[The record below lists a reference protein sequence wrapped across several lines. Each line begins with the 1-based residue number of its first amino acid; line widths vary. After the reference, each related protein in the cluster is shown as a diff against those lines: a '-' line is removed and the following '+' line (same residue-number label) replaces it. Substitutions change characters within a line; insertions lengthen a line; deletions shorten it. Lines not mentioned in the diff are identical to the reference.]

1 MAAEAQKRG
10 LPAQLPVMASLV
22 ESGVKNLSGGDR
34 DSVGFFQMRVGTW
47 NQGAYAGYP
56 DHPELQIKWFLDQ
69 AEAVKAQRIARGQSV
84 TDPHQYGDWIA
95 DIERPAEQY
104 RGRYALRLD
113 EANGLLA
120 QHASAA
126 APPPAAALDQ
136 TTGGAGTGSTGSTA
150 DAATSALAPTTTATP
165 GASPLGAAAL
175 QIAESQKGV
184 HEIGS
189 TNTGPQV
196 DQYLSAAG
204 VSPGNPWC
212 ASFVTWS
219 LEHAGHKM
227 PGGGWAAVSTWV
239 HNAEQHQNGLQII
252 PPDQA
257 RPGDIVAYDWGGGTD
272 FSGDGHIGFLAS
284 NVQNGQ
290 FNALE
295 GNNADAVNLVPRQ
308 LGGGP
313 NIVFIRVNG
322 DTPAGGATPPIPDP
336 TATPGTPVATAATAG
351 TPPTPPAP
359 ALHGPSDEQF
369 FDQAIAA
376 RPARKVGAGEAMF
389 IKAIDPSQQVKP
401 AAVTPPPAPV
411 AEAASA
417 PPAASTP
424 ADAAAPG
431 STAAPADHAAAA
443 IDLSSTATDYPGDHA
458 TQAQLAQWLGRQAQK
473 AGLPPELPVMASL
486 VESGVRNLDYGDR
499 DSVGFFQMRTSYWD
513 QGPYAGYQHH
523 PELQAKW
530 FIDQALAVKRKA
542 IANGDAN
549 FGRDPARYGEW
560 IADVEQCAAEF
571 RSRYQGRLGEARGL
585 LGG

>member
-1 MAAEAQKRG
+1 MVRAALSPG
-10 LPAQLPVMASLV
+10 HSSTPAT
-22 ESGVKNLSGGDR
+22 R
-34 DSVGFFQMRVGTW
+34 C
-47 NQGAYAGYP
+47 
-56 DHPELQIKWFLDQ
+56 
-69 AEAVKAQRIARGQSV
+69 
-84 TDPHQYGDWIA
+84 
-95 DIERPAEQY
+95 
-104 RGRYALRLD
+104 
-113 EANGLLA
+113 
-120 QHASAA
+120 
-126 APPPAAALDQ
+126 PAAA
-136 TTGGAGTGSTGSTA
+136 GPPSPPGSTTPSNTRTGCRS
-150 DAATSALAPTTTATP
+150 SA
-165 GASPLGAAAL
+165 
-175 QIAESQKGV
+175 
-184 HEIGS
+184 
-189 TNTGPQV
+189 
-196 DQYLSAAG
+196 
-204 VSPGNPWC
+204 
-212 ASFVTWS
+212 
-219 LEHAGHKM
+219 
-227 PGGGWAAVSTWV
+227 
-239 HNAEQHQNGLQII
+239 
-252 PPDQA
+252 PDQA

-322 DTPAGGATPPIPDP
+322 DAPAGGATPPIPDP

-359 ALHGPSDEQF
+359 TLHGPGDEQF

-376 RPARKVGAGEAMF
+376 RPERKVGAGEAMF

-401 AAVTPPPAPV
+401 AAVTAAPAPV

-499 DSVGFFQMRTSYWD
+499 DSVGFFQMRTSYLGPGALRRLPAPPRAPGQVVHRPSAGRQA
-513 QGPYAGYQHH
+513 QGDRERRRELRPGPGQIRRVDRRRRAVCHRVPQPLPGAPRRGARPARRLRNEAGGSRR
-523 PELQAKW
+523 PLVSA
-530 FIDQALAVKRKA
+530 FAAA
-542 IANGDAN
+542 GDAAAAGGAATTAAARGATAGRPAGGPAGRAAAGGPAAAGGAGGRN
-549 FGRDPARYGEW
+549 RRRRGRDGEW
-560 IADVEQCAAEF
+560 RPGPA
-571 RSRYQGRLGEARGL
+571 
-585 LGG
+585 